1 MNTSADNPQ
10 RVRSPAEL
18 AKLARQYRKQRRLR
32 QDQVASLSNV
42 STGFLVDFEKGK
54 ETSEIG
60 KIFDVLSTLG
70 LDVVVLPRAALHRAE
85 RDRP

>member
-1 MNTSADNPQ
+1 MQNPDTPQ

-18 AKLARQYRKQRRLR
+18 GELARRYRKQRRLR

-54 ETSEIG
+54 ETAEIG
-60 KIFDVLSTLG
+60 KIFHVLSTLG
-70 LDVVVLPRAALHRAE
+70 LEVVVSPRAALLRVERGRA
-85 RDRP
+85 